1 MHITWN
7 TPQLREAKVILR
19 GGGKRV
25 PHIGPSDMHTANSIY
40 CRKGKEALT
49 VY

>member
-25 PHIGPSDMHTANSIY
+25 PHIGPRDMHTANSRLFIAE
-40 CRKGKEALT
+40 REKRLS
-49 VY
+49 